1 MAVTLCLPAHPSLS
15 RSPAHRG
22 CNQSRGTLRARS
34 EQGSVLAARAR
45 AQPRTSE
52 YPRQRGEGS
61 RRPPPPGAQPRGGVP
76 APPAPS
82 SMVAGGRLAVRSPR
96 LGPTRPARTVPPPPL
111 PPQSRGAAVQASP
124 HRAPPSS
131 GRARPDGGCRL
142 PASGR
147 AGRPRAGRRT
157 AGRGGRDGRR
167 LALGTGAR
175 PRPRGHGPRPA
186 SPASPHRLP
195 LHRCAGALG
204 AGVPF
209 AVPFCRGGELRPAQS
224 HRSRASVKAV
234 STVRASGRGSESVGL
249 RSFRSHWHRSS
260 MRTGTVTSFLPPPPK
275 VL

>member
-96 LGPTRPARTVPPPPL
+96 LGPTRPAWTVPPPRHYHPKAGA
-111 PPQSRGAAVQASP
+111 PQSRRARTALLPAPAGLARTGAAASQP
-124 HRAPPSS
+124 
-131 GRARPDGGCRL
+131 
-142 PASGR
+142 
-147 AGRPRAGRRT
+147 
-157 AGRGGRDGRR
+157 RGGRVGR
-167 LALGTGAR
+167 APGGG
-175 PRPRGHGPRPA
+175 PRG
-186 SPASPHRLP
+186 
-195 LHRCAGALG
+195 G
-204 AGVPF
+204 AGGT
-209 AVPFCRGGELRPAQS
+209 AGGWRSEPA
-224 HRSRASVKAV
+224 RAPGHVA
-234 STVRASGRGSESVGL
+234 TGPAPPRAPRLSPPPAPAPLRGSPWGRSTLCRPILPRRRAQACPESPVAGQ
-249 RSFRSHWHRSS
+249 RQS
-260 MRTGTVTSFLPPPPK
+260 G
-275 VL
+275 